1 MSVSYLHSF
10 RETARL
16 SPGRYTSVTGYE
28 SSRGSIGNY
37 LFRPGVSK
45 KYRLEES
52 IEWAQRLNAQ
62 SVIETVNHYYS
73 NRPVASFDE
82 HGEALDFVA
91 TFKTAWPI
99 RIEPHFGKHIVFETV
114 DIPLA
119 GVQSYI
125 DSQVDSW
132 ETSKTKPQRA
142 NPYRAIASAKNG
154 QPILNV
160 QKEGTIECFY
170 IVGQKEGYKH
180 IQDGEP
186 KAPPKSD
193 SARVKKWVRDNSESG
208 KYITLKLQTGE
219 DQNFESVCINGQVYN
234 AEQLR
239 AMVIEAQEAL

>member
-10 RETARL
+10 LETARL
-16 SPGRYTSVTGYE
+16 SPGRFTAVTGYQ

-45 KYRLEES
+45 KHRLEQS
-52 IEWAQRLNAQ
+52 IEWAQRLNVVEVANIMQDKYGTQFSPVDVQAYIKAQ
-62 SVIETVNHYYS
+62 I
-73 NRPVASFDE
+73 
-82 HGEALDFVA
+82 
-91 TFKTAWPI
+91 
-99 RIEPHFGKHIVFETV
+99 
-114 DIPLA
+114 
-119 GVQSYI
+119 
-125 DSQVDSW
+125 DSW
-132 ETSKTKPQRA
+132 ETSKKKPQRA
-142 NPYRAIASAKNG
+142 NPFRAIASAKNG

-160 QKEGTIECFY
+160 QKEGPIECFY

-193 SARVKKWVRDNSESG
+193 SARVKKWIRDNSESG

-219 DQNFESVCINGQVYN
+219 DQNFESVCINGQVYD

-239 AMVIEAQEAL
+239 AMVIEAREAL

>member
-1 MSVSYLHSF
+1 MQVTYLQSF
-10 RETARL
+10 LETARL
-16 SPGRYTSVTGYE
+16 SPGRYTAVTGYE

-37 LFRPGVSK
+37 LFRPGVSNK
-45 KYRLEES
+45 FRLEES
-52 IEWAQRLNAQ
+52 IQWAQRLNAQ
-62 SVIETVNHYYS
+62 SVVETVNHYYS
-73 NRPVASFDE
+73 HRPVASFDE
-82 HGEALDFVA
+82 HSEALEFVE
-91 TFKTAWPI
+91 TFKTSWPI
-99 RIEPHFGKHIVFETV
+99 RIEPHFGKHLVFETV

-160 QKEGTIECFY
+160 KKEGPIECFY
-170 IVGQKEGYKH
+170 IVGQKEAYKH
-180 IQDGEP
+180 IQDGKP

-219 DQNFESVCINGQVYN
+219 NRNFESVCINGQVYN
-234 AEQLR
+234 ADQLR
-239 AMVIEAQEAL
+239 DMVIEAREAL

>member
-1 MSVSYLHSF
+1 MSVTYLQSF

-16 SPGRYTSVTGYE
+16 SPGRYTSVTGYQ
-28 SSRGSIGNY
+28 SSRGSKGNY
-37 LFRPGVSK
+37 LLRPGVSK
-45 KYRLEES
+45 KHRLEES
-52 IEWAQRLNAQ
+52 IEWAQRLNVVEVANIMQ
-62 SVIETVNHYYS
+62 DKYGTQFS
-73 NRPVASFDE
+73 PVD
-82 HGEALDFVA
+82 
-91 TFKTAWPI
+91 
-99 RIEPHFGKHIVFETV
+99 
-114 DIPLA
+114 
-119 GVQSYI
+119 VQAYI
-125 DSQVDSW
+125 KDQIDSW

-160 QKEGTIECFY
+160 QKEGPIECFY
-170 IVGQKEGYKH
+170 IVGQKEAYKH

-234 AEQLR
+234 PEQLR
-239 AMVIEAQEAL
+239 AMVIEAREAL